1 MSSSTRQ
8 YLVTTKHK
16 GAVFCPLQT
25 GLDLNALEW
34 SPRANYEERIR
45 SSHIGRVA
53 IGGPCAIGVGE
64 ERKNWISRHVR
75 NFQSINLPGNN
86 WYRFAYLKM

>member
-1 MSSSTRQ
+1 VSSSTKQ

-34 SPRANYEERIR
+34 SPRTNHEERIR

-53 IGGPCAIGVGE
+53 IGVPCEDGGSY
-64 ERKNWISRHVR
+64 WSRGKTKESDFPPREKFSKHKFTR
-75 NFQSINLPGNN
+75 E
-86 WYRFAYLKM
+86 